1 MKMTKWGAGAY
12 FEGENPKAFRPE
24 RKSGGKVNYQ
34 KKEEE
39 TVESVLDSTRILAVP
54 QMDISLDAA
63 KYFKIRSATDLKD
76 GTTVVATYL
85 PYYDKYGKLTGYKK
99 RDWTV
104 PKEKKGHF
112 SVVGTVKASSQFFG
126 QHEASMGSG
135 KKQIFIVEG
144 EGDVTAGWQA
154 GFEYIKFLHSNP
166 NTSRSVREWASN
178 ALKGIKAIQDGE
190 EVSNCPTLPF
200 IGLNCGTANAV
211 DTFAHNE
218 KFIREYEKIVLGLDN
233 DEATAREKEHRIKKG
248 KEATDD
254 VAGFLLSDN
263 IYVARYPNE
272 RNDPNGVK
280 DIRDIYKKGKWM
292 DIWNMFA
299 KAQDKY
305 VPDKLIGLERISIE
319 NLRKKKK
326 DGVPLPCF
334 PRLYE
339 LTRGPRTGELWTLTG
354 PSGCVD
360 ANTEFLTPQG
370 WKKISDYKEGDMV
383 LQYHKDGSAS
393 FVYPSD
399 YIKLPCESMTHV
411 KTRFLDM
418 MLSDEHR
425 VIYYKQ
431 IHKASG
437 KISEMTMKDI
447 LTVHKTKKCGFQ
459 GRIPATFNYDGP
471 GIDMTEGELRLQV
484 AVMADGRVVKEG
496 KDNYTQMRFAK
507 KRKYYRLIELCK
519 KFGLR
524 YEDRGSKPSERYTTG
539 EQYEVIVWP
548 KYPDKV
554 FDSKYYNCS
563 NEQLRIIADE
573 IPHWDGS
580 MRQWTTA
587 LTTVHKA
594 NADFVQF
601 AYSAIGVRAGIFQDK
616 REGKYTNTCYDV
628 IVNKRTKYVS
638 MAKDVR
644 KNTVVVEEGVTPLDG
659 FKYCFTVDTGMWV
672 MRRNDKIIVT
682 GNSGKSTISRK
693 IEYAIIEY
701 LRNMDIPRLEGWK
714 ENEKIAIIRL
724 EEDEEESVNSLYA
737 EELKIDPKAFVADPE
752 QFLTD
757 EQHLAIHQR
766 WIAEDKVKIFDH
778 FGSIPTDQ
786 LLQKLK
792 QMVFLDGCRWIILDH
807 LSMVISGLKSD
818 NERRDLDNIMTE
830 LAAFCKKY
838 DVFILSISHMKRKEI
853 QIPKDKDGN
862 LLPFWYP
869 VRKEDL
875 RGCLNGYV
883 EFLTPEGWVQ
893 LKDYTPGQ
901 KVAQWADGEISFTDD
916 VEHIR
921 LECREDMYAFR
932 NSSFEMTVSGE
943 HRVLLDVEG
952 EKQVLT
958 AEEIA
963 KLAKYVSFKERASIV
978 RHYSAGNFQTSL
990 TEWQIR
996 AMVMFA
1002 ADGCYHSNGL
1012 CKMELRKERKIERA
1026 TKILDK
1032 LGVHYSH
1039 TVNKRGNTTFRTKAL
1054 TEKKPLHLCHNWF
1067 IEPSHTLKILLDEVF
1082 LWDGSDKGDKGR
1094 EFTSKYREECDV
1106 VQHAAHANGMSTK
1119 LYSRTVNGVTYYTLS
1134 VYREGSCKNK
1144 TSLRSLK
1151 LEREPSWDGYKY
1163 CFKVPSS
1170 YFVVRQNGVVFVTGN
1185 SAALEQLS
1193 WVVLGVEPEELPDR
1207 SRGRIR
1213 SVVMK
1218 NRPHKKLGI
1227 ADTLIMDDNGQ
1238 FSDASGWVWED
1249 GMFKLNGE
1257 VMLRPKS
1264 MIQSLELETPVGK
1277 IAVSVP
1283 QQEPAVVIEQP
1294 EDLDSDSPF

>member
-39 TVESVLDSTRILAVP
+39 TVESVLESTRILAVP

-354 PSGCVD
+354 PSG
-360 ANTEFLTPQG
+360 A
-370 WKKISDYKEGDMV
+370 
-383 LQYHKDGSAS
+383 
-393 FVYPSD
+393 
-399 YIKLPCESMTHV
+399 
-411 KTRFLDM
+411 
-418 MLSDEHR
+418 
-425 VIYYKQ
+425 
-431 IHKASG
+431 
-437 KISEMTMKDI
+437 
-447 LTVHKTKKCGFQ
+447 
-459 GRIPATFNYDGP
+459 
-471 GIDMTEGELRLQV
+471 
-484 AVMADGRVVKEG
+484 
-496 KDNYTQMRFAK
+496 
-507 KRKYYRLIELCK
+507 
-519 KFGLR
+519 
-524 YEDRGSKPSERYTTG
+524 
-539 EQYEVIVWP
+539 
-548 KYPDKV
+548 
-554 FDSKYYNCS
+554 
-563 NEQLRIIADE
+563 
-573 IPHWDGS
+573 
-580 MRQWTTA
+580 
-587 LTTVHKA
+587 
-594 NADFVQF
+594 
-601 AYSAIGVRAGIFQDK
+601 
-616 REGKYTNTCYDV
+616 
-628 IVNKRTKYVS
+628 
-638 MAKDVR
+638 
-644 KNTVVVEEGVTPLDG
+644 
-659 FKYCFTVDTGMWV
+659 
-672 MRRNDKIIVT
+672 
-682 GNSGKSTISRK
+682 GKSTFSRK

-701 LRNMDIPRLEGWK
+701 LRNMDIPRLDGWK

-963 KLAKYVSFKERASIV
+963 KLAKYASFKERASIV
-978 RHYSAGNFQTSL
+978 RHYSAGNFQASL

-1151 LEREPSWDGYKY
+1151 LEREASWDGYKY

>member
-12 FEGENPKAFRPE
+12 FEGENPKAFRPT
-24 RKSGGKVNYQ
+24 KSGGKVNYQ

-126 QHEASMGSG
+126 QHEAAMGSG

-354 PSGCVD
+354 PSG
-360 ANTEFLTPQG
+360 A
-370 WKKISDYKEGDMV
+370 
-383 LQYHKDGSAS
+383 
-393 FVYPSD
+393 
-399 YIKLPCESMTHV
+399 
-411 KTRFLDM
+411 
-418 MLSDEHR
+418 
-425 VIYYKQ
+425 
-431 IHKASG
+431 
-437 KISEMTMKDI
+437 
-447 LTVHKTKKCGFQ
+447 
-459 GRIPATFNYDGP
+459 
-471 GIDMTEGELRLQV
+471 
-484 AVMADGRVVKEG
+484 
-496 KDNYTQMRFAK
+496 
-507 KRKYYRLIELCK
+507 
-519 KFGLR
+519 
-524 YEDRGSKPSERYTTG
+524 
-539 EQYEVIVWP
+539 
-548 KYPDKV
+548 
-554 FDSKYYNCS
+554 
-563 NEQLRIIADE
+563 
-573 IPHWDGS
+573 
-580 MRQWTTA
+580 
-587 LTTVHKA
+587 
-594 NADFVQF
+594 
-601 AYSAIGVRAGIFQDK
+601 
-616 REGKYTNTCYDV
+616 
-628 IVNKRTKYVS
+628 
-638 MAKDVR
+638 
-644 KNTVVVEEGVTPLDG
+644 
-659 FKYCFTVDTGMWV
+659 
-672 MRRNDKIIVT
+672 
-682 GNSGKSTISRK
+682 GKSTFSRK

-701 LRNMDIPRLEGWK
+701 LRNMDIPRLDGWK

-875 RGCLNGYV
+875 RG
-883 EFLTPEGWVQ
+883 
-893 LKDYTPGQ
+893 
-901 KVAQWADGEISFTDD
+901 
-916 VEHIR
+916 
-921 LECREDMYAFR
+921 
-932 NSSFEMTVSGE
+932 
-943 HRVLLDVEG
+943 
-952 EKQVLT
+952 
-958 AEEIA
+958 
-963 KLAKYVSFKERASIV
+963 
-978 RHYSAGNFQTSL
+978 
-990 TEWQIR
+990 
-996 AMVMFA
+996 
-1002 ADGCYHSNGL
+1002 
-1012 CKMELRKERKIERA
+1012 
-1026 TKILDK
+1026 
-1032 LGVHYSH
+1032 
-1039 TVNKRGNTTFRTKAL
+1039 
-1054 TEKKPLHLCHNWF
+1054 
-1067 IEPSHTLKILLDEVF
+1067 
-1082 LWDGSDKGDKGR
+1082 
-1094 EFTSKYREECDV
+1094 
-1106 VQHAAHANGMSTK
+1106 
-1119 LYSRTVNGVTYYTLS
+1119 
-1134 VYREGSCKNK
+1134 
-1144 TSLRSLK
+1144 
-1151 LEREPSWDGYKY
+1151 
-1163 CFKVPSS
+1163 
-1170 YFVVRQNGVVFVTGN
+1170 

-1249 GMFKLNGE
+1249 NMFKLNGE

>member
-12 FEGENPKAFRPE
+12 FEGENPKAFRPT
-24 RKSGGKVNYQ
+24 KSGGKVNYQ

-354 PSGCVD
+354 PSG
-360 ANTEFLTPQG
+360 A
-370 WKKISDYKEGDMV
+370 
-383 LQYHKDGSAS
+383 
-393 FVYPSD
+393 
-399 YIKLPCESMTHV
+399 
-411 KTRFLDM
+411 
-418 MLSDEHR
+418 
-425 VIYYKQ
+425 
-431 IHKASG
+431 
-437 KISEMTMKDI
+437 
-447 LTVHKTKKCGFQ
+447 
-459 GRIPATFNYDGP
+459 
-471 GIDMTEGELRLQV
+471 
-484 AVMADGRVVKEG
+484 
-496 KDNYTQMRFAK
+496 
-507 KRKYYRLIELCK
+507 
-519 KFGLR
+519 
-524 YEDRGSKPSERYTTG
+524 
-539 EQYEVIVWP
+539 
-548 KYPDKV
+548 
-554 FDSKYYNCS
+554 
-563 NEQLRIIADE
+563 
-573 IPHWDGS
+573 
-580 MRQWTTA
+580 
-587 LTTVHKA
+587 
-594 NADFVQF
+594 
-601 AYSAIGVRAGIFQDK
+601 
-616 REGKYTNTCYDV
+616 
-628 IVNKRTKYVS
+628 
-638 MAKDVR
+638 
-644 KNTVVVEEGVTPLDG
+644 
-659 FKYCFTVDTGMWV
+659 
-672 MRRNDKIIVT
+672 
-682 GNSGKSTISRK
+682 GKSTFSRK

-701 LRNMDIPRLEGWK
+701 LRNMDIPRLDGWK

-916 VEHIR
+916 VEYIR

-943 HRVLLDVEG
+943 HRVLLDVG
-952 EKQVLT
+952 DEKQVLT

-963 KLAKYVSFKERASIV
+963 KLAKYASFKERASIV

-1067 IEPSHTLKILLDEVF
+1067 IEPSHALKILLEEVF

-1151 LEREPSWDGYKY
+1151 LEREASWDGYKY

-1249 GMFKLNGE
+1249 NMFKLNGE

-1294 EDLDSDSPF
+1294 EDLDNDTPF

>member
-12 FEGENPKAFRPE
+12 FEGENPKAFRPT
-24 RKSGGKVNYQ
+24 KSGGKVNYQ

-126 QHEASMGSG
+126 QHEAAMGSG

-354 PSGCVD
+354 PSG
-360 ANTEFLTPQG
+360 A
-370 WKKISDYKEGDMV
+370 
-383 LQYHKDGSAS
+383 
-393 FVYPSD
+393 
-399 YIKLPCESMTHV
+399 
-411 KTRFLDM
+411 
-418 MLSDEHR
+418 
-425 VIYYKQ
+425 
-431 IHKASG
+431 
-437 KISEMTMKDI
+437 
-447 LTVHKTKKCGFQ
+447 
-459 GRIPATFNYDGP
+459 
-471 GIDMTEGELRLQV
+471 
-484 AVMADGRVVKEG
+484 
-496 KDNYTQMRFAK
+496 
-507 KRKYYRLIELCK
+507 
-519 KFGLR
+519 
-524 YEDRGSKPSERYTTG
+524 
-539 EQYEVIVWP
+539 
-548 KYPDKV
+548 
-554 FDSKYYNCS
+554 
-563 NEQLRIIADE
+563 
-573 IPHWDGS
+573 
-580 MRQWTTA
+580 
-587 LTTVHKA
+587 
-594 NADFVQF
+594 
-601 AYSAIGVRAGIFQDK
+601 
-616 REGKYTNTCYDV
+616 
-628 IVNKRTKYVS
+628 
-638 MAKDVR
+638 
-644 KNTVVVEEGVTPLDG
+644 
-659 FKYCFTVDTGMWV
+659 
-672 MRRNDKIIVT
+672 
-682 GNSGKSTISRK
+682 GKSTFSRK

-701 LRNMDIPRLEGWK
+701 LRNMDIPRLDGWK

-963 KLAKYVSFKERASIV
+963 KLAKYASFKERASIV

>member
-12 FEGENPKAFRPE
+12 FEGENPKAFRPT
-24 RKSGGKVNYQ
+24 KSGGKVNYQ

-166 NTSRSVREWASN
+166 NTSRSVREWANN

-354 PSGCVD
+354 PSG
-360 ANTEFLTPQG
+360 A
-370 WKKISDYKEGDMV
+370 
-383 LQYHKDGSAS
+383 
-393 FVYPSD
+393 
-399 YIKLPCESMTHV
+399 
-411 KTRFLDM
+411 
-418 MLSDEHR
+418 
-425 VIYYKQ
+425 
-431 IHKASG
+431 
-437 KISEMTMKDI
+437 
-447 LTVHKTKKCGFQ
+447 
-459 GRIPATFNYDGP
+459 
-471 GIDMTEGELRLQV
+471 
-484 AVMADGRVVKEG
+484 
-496 KDNYTQMRFAK
+496 
-507 KRKYYRLIELCK
+507 
-519 KFGLR
+519 
-524 YEDRGSKPSERYTTG
+524 
-539 EQYEVIVWP
+539 
-548 KYPDKV
+548 
-554 FDSKYYNCS
+554 
-563 NEQLRIIADE
+563 
-573 IPHWDGS
+573 
-580 MRQWTTA
+580 
-587 LTTVHKA
+587 
-594 NADFVQF
+594 
-601 AYSAIGVRAGIFQDK
+601 
-616 REGKYTNTCYDV
+616 
-628 IVNKRTKYVS
+628 
-638 MAKDVR
+638 
-644 KNTVVVEEGVTPLDG
+644 
-659 FKYCFTVDTGMWV
+659 
-672 MRRNDKIIVT
+672 
-682 GNSGKSTISRK
+682 GKSTFSRK

-701 LRNMDIPRLEGWK
+701 LRNMDIPRLDGWK

-875 RGCLNGYV
+875 RG
-883 EFLTPEGWVQ
+883 
-893 LKDYTPGQ
+893 
-901 KVAQWADGEISFTDD
+901 
-916 VEHIR
+916 
-921 LECREDMYAFR
+921 
-932 NSSFEMTVSGE
+932 
-943 HRVLLDVEG
+943 
-952 EKQVLT
+952 
-958 AEEIA
+958 
-963 KLAKYVSFKERASIV
+963 
-978 RHYSAGNFQTSL
+978 
-990 TEWQIR
+990 
-996 AMVMFA
+996 
-1002 ADGCYHSNGL
+1002 
-1012 CKMELRKERKIERA
+1012 
-1026 TKILDK
+1026 
-1032 LGVHYSH
+1032 
-1039 TVNKRGNTTFRTKAL
+1039 
-1054 TEKKPLHLCHNWF
+1054 
-1067 IEPSHTLKILLDEVF
+1067 
-1082 LWDGSDKGDKGR
+1082 
-1094 EFTSKYREECDV
+1094 
-1106 VQHAAHANGMSTK
+1106 
-1119 LYSRTVNGVTYYTLS
+1119 
-1134 VYREGSCKNK
+1134 
-1144 TSLRSLK
+1144 
-1151 LEREPSWDGYKY
+1151 
-1163 CFKVPSS
+1163 
-1170 YFVVRQNGVVFVTGN
+1170 

-1249 GMFKLNGE
+1249 NMFKLNGE

-1264 MIQSLELETPVGK
+1264 MVQSLELETPVGK

-1283 QQEPAVVIEQP
+1283 QQEPAVVIEEP
-1294 EDLDSDSPF
+1294 EDLDNDTPF

>member
-99 RDWTV
+99 RDWSV

-190 EVSNCPTLPF
+190 EVSNYPTLPF

-254 VAGFLLSDN
+254 VASFLLSDN

-354 PSGCVD
+354 PSG
-360 ANTEFLTPQG
+360 G
-370 WKKISDYKEGDMV
+370 
-383 LQYHKDGSAS
+383 
-393 FVYPSD
+393 
-399 YIKLPCESMTHV
+399 
-411 KTRFLDM
+411 
-418 MLSDEHR
+418 
-425 VIYYKQ
+425 
-431 IHKASG
+431 
-437 KISEMTMKDI
+437 
-447 LTVHKTKKCGFQ
+447 
-459 GRIPATFNYDGP
+459 
-471 GIDMTEGELRLQV
+471 
-484 AVMADGRVVKEG
+484 
-496 KDNYTQMRFAK
+496 
-507 KRKYYRLIELCK
+507 
-519 KFGLR
+519 
-524 YEDRGSKPSERYTTG
+524 
-539 EQYEVIVWP
+539 
-548 KYPDKV
+548 
-554 FDSKYYNCS
+554 
-563 NEQLRIIADE
+563 
-573 IPHWDGS
+573 
-580 MRQWTTA
+580 
-587 LTTVHKA
+587 
-594 NADFVQF
+594 
-601 AYSAIGVRAGIFQDK
+601 
-616 REGKYTNTCYDV
+616 
-628 IVNKRTKYVS
+628 
-638 MAKDVR
+638 
-644 KNTVVVEEGVTPLDG
+644 
-659 FKYCFTVDTGMWV
+659 
-672 MRRNDKIIVT
+672 
-682 GNSGKSTISRK
+682 GKSTFSRK

-916 VEHIR
+916 VEYIK
-921 LECREDMYAFR
+921 LECTEDMYAFR

-943 HRVLLDVEG
+943 HRVLLDVGG

-963 KLAKYVSFKERASIV
+963 KLAKYASFKERASIV

-1249 GMFKLNGE
+1249 NMFKLNGE

-1264 MIQSLELETPVGK
+1264 MIQSLELETPAGK

>member
-12 FEGENPKAFRPE
+12 FEGENPKAFRPT
-24 RKSGGKVNYQ
+24 KSGGKVNYQ

-166 NTSRSVREWASN
+166 NTSRSVREWANN

-254 VAGFLLSDN
+254 VASFLLSDN

-354 PSGCVD
+354 PSG
-360 ANTEFLTPQG
+360 A
-370 WKKISDYKEGDMV
+370 
-383 LQYHKDGSAS
+383 
-393 FVYPSD
+393 
-399 YIKLPCESMTHV
+399 
-411 KTRFLDM
+411 
-418 MLSDEHR
+418 
-425 VIYYKQ
+425 
-431 IHKASG
+431 
-437 KISEMTMKDI
+437 
-447 LTVHKTKKCGFQ
+447 
-459 GRIPATFNYDGP
+459 
-471 GIDMTEGELRLQV
+471 
-484 AVMADGRVVKEG
+484 
-496 KDNYTQMRFAK
+496 
-507 KRKYYRLIELCK
+507 
-519 KFGLR
+519 
-524 YEDRGSKPSERYTTG
+524 
-539 EQYEVIVWP
+539 
-548 KYPDKV
+548 
-554 FDSKYYNCS
+554 
-563 NEQLRIIADE
+563 
-573 IPHWDGS
+573 
-580 MRQWTTA
+580 
-587 LTTVHKA
+587 
-594 NADFVQF
+594 
-601 AYSAIGVRAGIFQDK
+601 
-616 REGKYTNTCYDV
+616 
-628 IVNKRTKYVS
+628 
-638 MAKDVR
+638 
-644 KNTVVVEEGVTPLDG
+644 
-659 FKYCFTVDTGMWV
+659 
-672 MRRNDKIIVT
+672 
-682 GNSGKSTISRK
+682 GKSTFSRK

-701 LRNMDIPRLEGWK
+701 LRNMDIPRLDGWK

-757 EQHLAIHQR
+757 GQHLAIHQR

-875 RGCLNGYV
+875 RG
-883 EFLTPEGWVQ
+883 
-893 LKDYTPGQ
+893 
-901 KVAQWADGEISFTDD
+901 
-916 VEHIR
+916 
-921 LECREDMYAFR
+921 
-932 NSSFEMTVSGE
+932 
-943 HRVLLDVEG
+943 
-952 EKQVLT
+952 
-958 AEEIA
+958 
-963 KLAKYVSFKERASIV
+963 
-978 RHYSAGNFQTSL
+978 
-990 TEWQIR
+990 
-996 AMVMFA
+996 
-1002 ADGCYHSNGL
+1002 
-1012 CKMELRKERKIERA
+1012 
-1026 TKILDK
+1026 
-1032 LGVHYSH
+1032 
-1039 TVNKRGNTTFRTKAL
+1039 
-1054 TEKKPLHLCHNWF
+1054 
-1067 IEPSHTLKILLDEVF
+1067 
-1082 LWDGSDKGDKGR
+1082 
-1094 EFTSKYREECDV
+1094 
-1106 VQHAAHANGMSTK
+1106 
-1119 LYSRTVNGVTYYTLS
+1119 
-1134 VYREGSCKNK
+1134 
-1144 TSLRSLK
+1144 
-1151 LEREPSWDGYKY
+1151 
-1163 CFKVPSS
+1163 
-1170 YFVVRQNGVVFVTGN
+1170 

-1249 GMFKLNGE
+1249 NMFKLNGE

-1264 MIQSLELETPVGK
+1264 MVQSLELETPVGK

-1294 EDLDSDSPF
+1294 EDLDNDTPF

>member
-39 TVESVLDSTRILAVP
+39 TVESVLESTRILAVP

-126 QHEASMGSG
+126 QHEAAMGSG

-339 LTRGPRTGELWTLTG
+339 LTRGPRTGELWTLSG
-354 PSGCVD
+354 PSG
-360 ANTEFLTPQG
+360 A
-370 WKKISDYKEGDMV
+370 
-383 LQYHKDGSAS
+383 
-393 FVYPSD
+393 
-399 YIKLPCESMTHV
+399 
-411 KTRFLDM
+411 
-418 MLSDEHR
+418 
-425 VIYYKQ
+425 
-431 IHKASG
+431 
-437 KISEMTMKDI
+437 
-447 LTVHKTKKCGFQ
+447 
-459 GRIPATFNYDGP
+459 
-471 GIDMTEGELRLQV
+471 
-484 AVMADGRVVKEG
+484 
-496 KDNYTQMRFAK
+496 
-507 KRKYYRLIELCK
+507 
-519 KFGLR
+519 
-524 YEDRGSKPSERYTTG
+524 
-539 EQYEVIVWP
+539 
-548 KYPDKV
+548 
-554 FDSKYYNCS
+554 
-563 NEQLRIIADE
+563 
-573 IPHWDGS
+573 
-580 MRQWTTA
+580 
-587 LTTVHKA
+587 
-594 NADFVQF
+594 
-601 AYSAIGVRAGIFQDK
+601 
-616 REGKYTNTCYDV
+616 
-628 IVNKRTKYVS
+628 
-638 MAKDVR
+638 
-644 KNTVVVEEGVTPLDG
+644 
-659 FKYCFTVDTGMWV
+659 
-672 MRRNDKIIVT
+672 
-682 GNSGKSTISRK
+682 GKSTFSRK

-701 LRNMDIPRLEGWK
+701 LRNMDIPRLDGWK

-838 DVFILSISHMKRKEI
+838 DVFILSISHMKRVDI
-853 QIPKDKDGN
+853 QIPKDKEGN

-869 VRKEDL
+869 VRKESL
-875 RGCLNGYV
+875 RG
-883 EFLTPEGWVQ
+883 
-893 LKDYTPGQ
+893 
-901 KVAQWADGEISFTDD
+901 
-916 VEHIR
+916 
-921 LECREDMYAFR
+921 
-932 NSSFEMTVSGE
+932 
-943 HRVLLDVEG
+943 
-952 EKQVLT
+952 
-958 AEEIA
+958 
-963 KLAKYVSFKERASIV
+963 
-978 RHYSAGNFQTSL
+978 
-990 TEWQIR
+990 
-996 AMVMFA
+996 
-1002 ADGCYHSNGL
+1002 
-1012 CKMELRKERKIERA
+1012 
-1026 TKILDK
+1026 
-1032 LGVHYSH
+1032 
-1039 TVNKRGNTTFRTKAL
+1039 
-1054 TEKKPLHLCHNWF
+1054 
-1067 IEPSHTLKILLDEVF
+1067 
-1082 LWDGSDKGDKGR
+1082 
-1094 EFTSKYREECDV
+1094 
-1106 VQHAAHANGMSTK
+1106 
-1119 LYSRTVNGVTYYTLS
+1119 
-1134 VYREGSCKNK
+1134 
-1144 TSLRSLK
+1144 
-1151 LEREPSWDGYKY
+1151 
-1163 CFKVPSS
+1163 
-1170 YFVVRQNGVVFVTGN
+1170 

-1193 WVVLGVEPEELPDR
+1193 WVVIGIEPEELPDR

-1213 SVVMK
+1213 SVVLK

>member
-126 QHEASMGSG
+126 QHEAAMGSG

-254 VAGFLLSDN
+254 VASFLLSDN

-354 PSGCVD
+354 PSG
-360 ANTEFLTPQG
+360 A
-370 WKKISDYKEGDMV
+370 
-383 LQYHKDGSAS
+383 
-393 FVYPSD
+393 
-399 YIKLPCESMTHV
+399 
-411 KTRFLDM
+411 
-418 MLSDEHR
+418 
-425 VIYYKQ
+425 
-431 IHKASG
+431 
-437 KISEMTMKDI
+437 
-447 LTVHKTKKCGFQ
+447 
-459 GRIPATFNYDGP
+459 
-471 GIDMTEGELRLQV
+471 
-484 AVMADGRVVKEG
+484 
-496 KDNYTQMRFAK
+496 
-507 KRKYYRLIELCK
+507 
-519 KFGLR
+519 
-524 YEDRGSKPSERYTTG
+524 
-539 EQYEVIVWP
+539 
-548 KYPDKV
+548 
-554 FDSKYYNCS
+554 
-563 NEQLRIIADE
+563 
-573 IPHWDGS
+573 
-580 MRQWTTA
+580 
-587 LTTVHKA
+587 
-594 NADFVQF
+594 
-601 AYSAIGVRAGIFQDK
+601 
-616 REGKYTNTCYDV
+616 
-628 IVNKRTKYVS
+628 
-638 MAKDVR
+638 
-644 KNTVVVEEGVTPLDG
+644 
-659 FKYCFTVDTGMWV
+659 
-672 MRRNDKIIVT
+672 
-682 GNSGKSTISRK
+682 GKSTFSRK

-701 LRNMDIPRLEGWK
+701 LRNMDIPRLDGWK

-752 QFLTD
+752 HFLTD

-916 VEHIR
+916 VEYIR

-943 HRVLLDVEG
+943 HRVLLDVGG

-963 KLAKYVSFKERASIV
+963 KLAKYASFKERASIV

-1067 IEPSHTLKILLDEVF
+1067 IEPSHTLKILLEEVF

-1151 LEREPSWDGYKY
+1151 LEREASWDGYKY

>member
-12 FEGENPKAFRPE
+12 FEGENPKAFRPT
-24 RKSGGKVNYQ
+24 KSGGKVNYQ

-166 NTSRSVREWASN
+166 NTSRSVREWANN

-354 PSGCVD
+354 PSG
-360 ANTEFLTPQG
+360 A
-370 WKKISDYKEGDMV
+370 
-383 LQYHKDGSAS
+383 
-393 FVYPSD
+393 
-399 YIKLPCESMTHV
+399 
-411 KTRFLDM
+411 
-418 MLSDEHR
+418 
-425 VIYYKQ
+425 
-431 IHKASG
+431 
-437 KISEMTMKDI
+437 
-447 LTVHKTKKCGFQ
+447 
-459 GRIPATFNYDGP
+459 
-471 GIDMTEGELRLQV
+471 
-484 AVMADGRVVKEG
+484 
-496 KDNYTQMRFAK
+496 
-507 KRKYYRLIELCK
+507 
-519 KFGLR
+519 
-524 YEDRGSKPSERYTTG
+524 
-539 EQYEVIVWP
+539 
-548 KYPDKV
+548 
-554 FDSKYYNCS
+554 
-563 NEQLRIIADE
+563 
-573 IPHWDGS
+573 
-580 MRQWTTA
+580 
-587 LTTVHKA
+587 
-594 NADFVQF
+594 
-601 AYSAIGVRAGIFQDK
+601 
-616 REGKYTNTCYDV
+616 
-628 IVNKRTKYVS
+628 
-638 MAKDVR
+638 
-644 KNTVVVEEGVTPLDG
+644 
-659 FKYCFTVDTGMWV
+659 
-672 MRRNDKIIVT
+672 
-682 GNSGKSTISRK
+682 GKSTFSRK

-701 LRNMDIPRLEGWK
+701 LRNMDIPRLDGWK

-916 VEHIR
+916 VEYIK
-921 LECREDMYAFR
+921 LECTEDMYAFR

-943 HRVLLDVEG
+943 HRVLLDVRG

-963 KLAKYVSFKERASIV
+963 KLAKYASFKERASIV

>member
-12 FEGENPKAFRPE
+12 FEGENPKAFRPT
-24 RKSGGKVNYQ
+24 KSGGKVNYQ

-126 QHEASMGSG
+126 QHEAAMGSG

-254 VAGFLLSDN
+254 VASFLLSDN

-354 PSGCVD
+354 PSG
-360 ANTEFLTPQG
+360 A
-370 WKKISDYKEGDMV
+370 
-383 LQYHKDGSAS
+383 
-393 FVYPSD
+393 
-399 YIKLPCESMTHV
+399 
-411 KTRFLDM
+411 
-418 MLSDEHR
+418 
-425 VIYYKQ
+425 
-431 IHKASG
+431 
-437 KISEMTMKDI
+437 
-447 LTVHKTKKCGFQ
+447 
-459 GRIPATFNYDGP
+459 
-471 GIDMTEGELRLQV
+471 
-484 AVMADGRVVKEG
+484 
-496 KDNYTQMRFAK
+496 
-507 KRKYYRLIELCK
+507 
-519 KFGLR
+519 
-524 YEDRGSKPSERYTTG
+524 
-539 EQYEVIVWP
+539 
-548 KYPDKV
+548 
-554 FDSKYYNCS
+554 
-563 NEQLRIIADE
+563 
-573 IPHWDGS
+573 
-580 MRQWTTA
+580 
-587 LTTVHKA
+587 
-594 NADFVQF
+594 
-601 AYSAIGVRAGIFQDK
+601 
-616 REGKYTNTCYDV
+616 
-628 IVNKRTKYVS
+628 
-638 MAKDVR
+638 
-644 KNTVVVEEGVTPLDG
+644 
-659 FKYCFTVDTGMWV
+659 
-672 MRRNDKIIVT
+672 
-682 GNSGKSTISRK
+682 GKSTFSRK

-701 LRNMDIPRLEGWK
+701 LRNMDIPRLDGWK

-838 DVFILSISHMKRKEI
+838 DVFILSISHMKRVDI
-853 QIPKDKDGN
+853 QIPKDKEGN

-869 VRKEDL
+869 VRKESL
-875 RGCLNGYV
+875 RG
-883 EFLTPEGWVQ
+883 
-893 LKDYTPGQ
+893 
-901 KVAQWADGEISFTDD
+901 
-916 VEHIR
+916 
-921 LECREDMYAFR
+921 
-932 NSSFEMTVSGE
+932 
-943 HRVLLDVEG
+943 
-952 EKQVLT
+952 
-958 AEEIA
+958 
-963 KLAKYVSFKERASIV
+963 
-978 RHYSAGNFQTSL
+978 
-990 TEWQIR
+990 
-996 AMVMFA
+996 
-1002 ADGCYHSNGL
+1002 
-1012 CKMELRKERKIERA
+1012 
-1026 TKILDK
+1026 
-1032 LGVHYSH
+1032 
-1039 TVNKRGNTTFRTKAL
+1039 
-1054 TEKKPLHLCHNWF
+1054 
-1067 IEPSHTLKILLDEVF
+1067 
-1082 LWDGSDKGDKGR
+1082 
-1094 EFTSKYREECDV
+1094 
-1106 VQHAAHANGMSTK
+1106 
-1119 LYSRTVNGVTYYTLS
+1119 
-1134 VYREGSCKNK
+1134 
-1144 TSLRSLK
+1144 
-1151 LEREPSWDGYKY
+1151 
-1163 CFKVPSS
+1163 
-1170 YFVVRQNGVVFVTGN
+1170 

-1213 SVVMK
+1213 SVVLK

-1249 GMFKLNGE
+1249 NMFKLNGE

-1277 IAVSVP
+1277 IVVSVP

-1294 EDLDSDSPF
+1294 EDLDNNTPF

>member
-12 FEGENPKAFRPE
+12 FEGDNPKAFRPE

-39 TVESVLDSTRILAVP
+39 TVESVLESTRILAVP

-126 QHEASMGSG
+126 QHEAAMGSG

-354 PSGCVD
+354 PSG
-360 ANTEFLTPQG
+360 A
-370 WKKISDYKEGDMV
+370 
-383 LQYHKDGSAS
+383 
-393 FVYPSD
+393 
-399 YIKLPCESMTHV
+399 
-411 KTRFLDM
+411 
-418 MLSDEHR
+418 
-425 VIYYKQ
+425 
-431 IHKASG
+431 
-437 KISEMTMKDI
+437 
-447 LTVHKTKKCGFQ
+447 
-459 GRIPATFNYDGP
+459 
-471 GIDMTEGELRLQV
+471 
-484 AVMADGRVVKEG
+484 
-496 KDNYTQMRFAK
+496 
-507 KRKYYRLIELCK
+507 
-519 KFGLR
+519 
-524 YEDRGSKPSERYTTG
+524 
-539 EQYEVIVWP
+539 
-548 KYPDKV
+548 
-554 FDSKYYNCS
+554 
-563 NEQLRIIADE
+563 
-573 IPHWDGS
+573 
-580 MRQWTTA
+580 
-587 LTTVHKA
+587 
-594 NADFVQF
+594 
-601 AYSAIGVRAGIFQDK
+601 
-616 REGKYTNTCYDV
+616 
-628 IVNKRTKYVS
+628 
-638 MAKDVR
+638 
-644 KNTVVVEEGVTPLDG
+644 
-659 FKYCFTVDTGMWV
+659 
-672 MRRNDKIIVT
+672 
-682 GNSGKSTISRK
+682 GKSTFSRK

-701 LRNMDIPRLEGWK
+701 LRNMDIPRLDGWK

-916 VEHIR
+916 VEYIR

-943 HRVLLDVEG
+943 HRVLLDVGG

-963 KLAKYVSFKERASIV
+963 KLAKYASFKERASIV

-1067 IEPSHTLKILLDEVF
+1067 IEPSHTLKILLEEVF

-1151 LEREPSWDGYKY
+1151 LEREASWDGYKY

-1213 SVVMK
+1213 SVVLK

-1249 GMFKLNGE
+1249 NMFKLNGE

-1264 MIQSLELETPVGK
+1264 MVQSLELETPVGK

-1294 EDLDSDSPF
+1294 EDLDNDTPF

>member
-39 TVESVLDSTRILAVP
+39 TVESVLDNTRILAVP

-166 NTSRSVREWASN
+166 NTSRSVREWANN

-354 PSGCVD
+354 PSG
-360 ANTEFLTPQG
+360 A
-370 WKKISDYKEGDMV
+370 
-383 LQYHKDGSAS
+383 
-393 FVYPSD
+393 
-399 YIKLPCESMTHV
+399 
-411 KTRFLDM
+411 
-418 MLSDEHR
+418 
-425 VIYYKQ
+425 
-431 IHKASG
+431 
-437 KISEMTMKDI
+437 
-447 LTVHKTKKCGFQ
+447 
-459 GRIPATFNYDGP
+459 
-471 GIDMTEGELRLQV
+471 
-484 AVMADGRVVKEG
+484 
-496 KDNYTQMRFAK
+496 
-507 KRKYYRLIELCK
+507 
-519 KFGLR
+519 
-524 YEDRGSKPSERYTTG
+524 
-539 EQYEVIVWP
+539 
-548 KYPDKV
+548 
-554 FDSKYYNCS
+554 
-563 NEQLRIIADE
+563 
-573 IPHWDGS
+573 
-580 MRQWTTA
+580 
-587 LTTVHKA
+587 
-594 NADFVQF
+594 
-601 AYSAIGVRAGIFQDK
+601 
-616 REGKYTNTCYDV
+616 
-628 IVNKRTKYVS
+628 
-638 MAKDVR
+638 
-644 KNTVVVEEGVTPLDG
+644 
-659 FKYCFTVDTGMWV
+659 
-672 MRRNDKIIVT
+672 
-682 GNSGKSTISRK
+682 GKSTFSRK

-701 LRNMDIPRLEGWK
+701 LRNTDIPRLDGWK

-916 VEHIR
+916 VEYIR

-943 HRVLLDVEG
+943 HRVLLDVGG

-963 KLAKYVSFKERASIV
+963 KLVKYASFKERASIV

-1067 IEPSHTLKILLDEVF
+1067 IEPSHTLKILLEEVF

-1151 LEREPSWDGYKY
+1151 LEREASWDGYKY

-1249 GMFKLNGE
+1249 NMFKLNGE

-1264 MIQSLELETPVGK
+1264 MVQSLELETPVGK

>member
-12 FEGENPKAFRPE
+12 FEGENPKAFRPT
-24 RKSGGKVNYQ
+24 KSGGKVNYQ

-126 QHEASMGSG
+126 QHEAAMGSG

-339 LTRGPRTGELWTLTG
+339 LTRGPRTGELWTLSG
-354 PSGCVD
+354 PSG
-360 ANTEFLTPQG
+360 A
-370 WKKISDYKEGDMV
+370 
-383 LQYHKDGSAS
+383 
-393 FVYPSD
+393 
-399 YIKLPCESMTHV
+399 
-411 KTRFLDM
+411 
-418 MLSDEHR
+418 
-425 VIYYKQ
+425 
-431 IHKASG
+431 
-437 KISEMTMKDI
+437 
-447 LTVHKTKKCGFQ
+447 
-459 GRIPATFNYDGP
+459 
-471 GIDMTEGELRLQV
+471 
-484 AVMADGRVVKEG
+484 
-496 KDNYTQMRFAK
+496 
-507 KRKYYRLIELCK
+507 
-519 KFGLR
+519 
-524 YEDRGSKPSERYTTG
+524 
-539 EQYEVIVWP
+539 
-548 KYPDKV
+548 
-554 FDSKYYNCS
+554 
-563 NEQLRIIADE
+563 
-573 IPHWDGS
+573 
-580 MRQWTTA
+580 
-587 LTTVHKA
+587 
-594 NADFVQF
+594 
-601 AYSAIGVRAGIFQDK
+601 
-616 REGKYTNTCYDV
+616 
-628 IVNKRTKYVS
+628 
-638 MAKDVR
+638 
-644 KNTVVVEEGVTPLDG
+644 
-659 FKYCFTVDTGMWV
+659 
-672 MRRNDKIIVT
+672 
-682 GNSGKSTISRK
+682 GKSTFSRK

-701 LRNMDIPRLEGWK
+701 LRNMDIPRLDGWK

-963 KLAKYVSFKERASIV
+963 KLAKYASFKERASIV
-978 RHYSAGNFQTSL
+978 RHYSAGNFQASL

-1067 IEPSHTLKILLDEVF
+1067 IEPSHTLKILLEEVF

-1151 LEREPSWDGYKY
+1151 LEREASWDGYKY

-1227 ADTLIMDDNGQ
+1227 ADTLIMDDKGQ

-1294 EDLDSDSPF
+1294 EDLDNDTPF

>member
-12 FEGENPKAFRPE
+12 FEGENPKAFRPT
-24 RKSGGKVNYQ
+24 KSGGKVNYQ

-166 NTSRSVREWASN
+166 NTSRSVREWANN

-254 VAGFLLSDN
+254 VASFLLSDN

-354 PSGCVD
+354 PSG
-360 ANTEFLTPQG
+360 A
-370 WKKISDYKEGDMV
+370 
-383 LQYHKDGSAS
+383 
-393 FVYPSD
+393 
-399 YIKLPCESMTHV
+399 
-411 KTRFLDM
+411 
-418 MLSDEHR
+418 
-425 VIYYKQ
+425 
-431 IHKASG
+431 
-437 KISEMTMKDI
+437 
-447 LTVHKTKKCGFQ
+447 
-459 GRIPATFNYDGP
+459 
-471 GIDMTEGELRLQV
+471 
-484 AVMADGRVVKEG
+484 
-496 KDNYTQMRFAK
+496 
-507 KRKYYRLIELCK
+507 
-519 KFGLR
+519 
-524 YEDRGSKPSERYTTG
+524 
-539 EQYEVIVWP
+539 
-548 KYPDKV
+548 
-554 FDSKYYNCS
+554 
-563 NEQLRIIADE
+563 
-573 IPHWDGS
+573 
-580 MRQWTTA
+580 
-587 LTTVHKA
+587 
-594 NADFVQF
+594 
-601 AYSAIGVRAGIFQDK
+601 
-616 REGKYTNTCYDV
+616 
-628 IVNKRTKYVS
+628 
-638 MAKDVR
+638 
-644 KNTVVVEEGVTPLDG
+644 
-659 FKYCFTVDTGMWV
+659 
-672 MRRNDKIIVT
+672 
-682 GNSGKSTISRK
+682 GKSTFSRK

-701 LRNMDIPRLEGWK
+701 LRNMDIPRLDGWK

-838 DVFILSISHMKRKEI
+838 DVFILSISHMKRVDI
-853 QIPKDKDGN
+853 QIPKDKEGN

-869 VRKEDL
+869 VRKESL
-875 RGCLNGYV
+875 RG
-883 EFLTPEGWVQ
+883 
-893 LKDYTPGQ
+893 
-901 KVAQWADGEISFTDD
+901 
-916 VEHIR
+916 
-921 LECREDMYAFR
+921 
-932 NSSFEMTVSGE
+932 
-943 HRVLLDVEG
+943 
-952 EKQVLT
+952 
-958 AEEIA
+958 
-963 KLAKYVSFKERASIV
+963 
-978 RHYSAGNFQTSL
+978 
-990 TEWQIR
+990 
-996 AMVMFA
+996 
-1002 ADGCYHSNGL
+1002 
-1012 CKMELRKERKIERA
+1012 
-1026 TKILDK
+1026 
-1032 LGVHYSH
+1032 
-1039 TVNKRGNTTFRTKAL
+1039 
-1054 TEKKPLHLCHNWF
+1054 
-1067 IEPSHTLKILLDEVF
+1067 
-1082 LWDGSDKGDKGR
+1082 
-1094 EFTSKYREECDV
+1094 
-1106 VQHAAHANGMSTK
+1106 
-1119 LYSRTVNGVTYYTLS
+1119 
-1134 VYREGSCKNK
+1134 
-1144 TSLRSLK
+1144 
-1151 LEREPSWDGYKY
+1151 
-1163 CFKVPSS
+1163 
-1170 YFVVRQNGVVFVTGN
+1170 

-1213 SVVMK
+1213 SVVLK

-1249 GMFKLNGE
+1249 NMFKLNGE

-1264 MIQSLELETPVGK
+1264 MVQSLELETPVGK

-1294 EDLDSDSPF
+1294 EDLDNDTPF

>member
-39 TVESVLDSTRILAVP
+39 TVESVLESTRILAVP

-126 QHEASMGSG
+126 QHEAAMGSG

-339 LTRGPRTGELWTLTG
+339 LTRGPRTGELWTLSG
-354 PSGCVD
+354 PSG
-360 ANTEFLTPQG
+360 A
-370 WKKISDYKEGDMV
+370 
-383 LQYHKDGSAS
+383 
-393 FVYPSD
+393 
-399 YIKLPCESMTHV
+399 
-411 KTRFLDM
+411 
-418 MLSDEHR
+418 
-425 VIYYKQ
+425 
-431 IHKASG
+431 
-437 KISEMTMKDI
+437 
-447 LTVHKTKKCGFQ
+447 
-459 GRIPATFNYDGP
+459 
-471 GIDMTEGELRLQV
+471 
-484 AVMADGRVVKEG
+484 
-496 KDNYTQMRFAK
+496 
-507 KRKYYRLIELCK
+507 
-519 KFGLR
+519 
-524 YEDRGSKPSERYTTG
+524 
-539 EQYEVIVWP
+539 
-548 KYPDKV
+548 
-554 FDSKYYNCS
+554 
-563 NEQLRIIADE
+563 
-573 IPHWDGS
+573 
-580 MRQWTTA
+580 
-587 LTTVHKA
+587 
-594 NADFVQF
+594 
-601 AYSAIGVRAGIFQDK
+601 
-616 REGKYTNTCYDV
+616 
-628 IVNKRTKYVS
+628 
-638 MAKDVR
+638 
-644 KNTVVVEEGVTPLDG
+644 
-659 FKYCFTVDTGMWV
+659 
-672 MRRNDKIIVT
+672 
-682 GNSGKSTISRK
+682 GKSTFSRK

-701 LRNMDIPRLEGWK
+701 LRNMDIPRLDGWK

-766 WIAEDKVKIFDH
+766 WIAEGKVKIFDH

-875 RGCLNGYV
+875 RGCV
-883 EFLTPEGWVQ
+883 DASTEFLTPQGWKRIDEYVEGD
-893 LKDYTPGQ
+893 L
-901 KVAQWADGEISFTDD
+901 VAQHDKNGVMTFVNPEAYINLPCNEMWHLSNSH
-916 VEHIR
+916 VV
-921 LECREDMYAFR
+921 DMML
-932 NSSFEMTVSGE
+932 SDE
-943 HRVLLDVEG
+943 HRVVYVNDRTPDIFRMKTMQEVVHDHTNKRSGMRGKIPTTFTTGCDGSLGLTDDQLRLQIAVNADG
-952 EKQVLT
+952 TVLT
-958 AEEIA
+958 ESTGRVA
-963 KLAKYVSFKERASIV
+963 V
-978 RHYSAGNFQTSL
+978 R
-990 TEWQIR
+990 I
-996 AMVMFA
+996 
-1002 ADGCYHSNGL
+1002 
-1012 CKMELRKERKIERA
+1012 KKERKKQRLEMLLKKTNTPYKSFDLHGKHEGRTEYQFKAPCGYKGVTKEWFNLKQHELEIICDEVMYWDGDSVNRNRVSTINKFEADFLQFAYSACGHRTSVSVVKNGNGAFDGKYDHKPLYVVRVCA
-1026 TKILDK
+1026 TKYMHI
-1032 LGVHYSH
+1032 
-1039 TVNKRGNTTFRTKAL
+1039 R
-1054 TEKKPLHLCHNWF
+1054 
-1067 IEPSHTLKILLDEVF
+1067 
-1082 LWDGSDKGDKGR
+1082 KGG
-1094 EFTSKYREECDV
+1094 
-1106 VQHAAHANGMSTK
+1106 
-1119 LYSRTVNGVTYYTLS
+1119 
-1134 VYREGSCKNK
+1134 KNK
-1144 TSLRSLK
+1144 SSIKRV
-1151 LEREPSWDGYKY
+1151 PSPDGRKY
-1163 CFKVPSS
+1163 CFTLPSGMW
-1170 YFVVRQNGVVFVTGN
+1170 VARRNGHIFVTGN

-1193 WVVLGVEPEELPDR
+1193 WVVIGIEPEELPDR

-1213 SVVMK
+1213 SVVLK

-1249 GMFKLNGE
+1249 NMFKLNGE

>member
-1 MKMTKWGAGAY
+1 MKITKWGAGAY

-99 RDWTV
+99 RDWSV

-126 QHEASMGSG
+126 QHEAAMGSG

-254 VAGFLLSDN
+254 VASFLLSDN

-354 PSGCVD
+354 PSG
-360 ANTEFLTPQG
+360 A
-370 WKKISDYKEGDMV
+370 
-383 LQYHKDGSAS
+383 
-393 FVYPSD
+393 
-399 YIKLPCESMTHV
+399 
-411 KTRFLDM
+411 
-418 MLSDEHR
+418 
-425 VIYYKQ
+425 
-431 IHKASG
+431 
-437 KISEMTMKDI
+437 
-447 LTVHKTKKCGFQ
+447 
-459 GRIPATFNYDGP
+459 
-471 GIDMTEGELRLQV
+471 
-484 AVMADGRVVKEG
+484 
-496 KDNYTQMRFAK
+496 
-507 KRKYYRLIELCK
+507 
-519 KFGLR
+519 
-524 YEDRGSKPSERYTTG
+524 
-539 EQYEVIVWP
+539 
-548 KYPDKV
+548 
-554 FDSKYYNCS
+554 
-563 NEQLRIIADE
+563 
-573 IPHWDGS
+573 
-580 MRQWTTA
+580 
-587 LTTVHKA
+587 
-594 NADFVQF
+594 
-601 AYSAIGVRAGIFQDK
+601 
-616 REGKYTNTCYDV
+616 
-628 IVNKRTKYVS
+628 
-638 MAKDVR
+638 
-644 KNTVVVEEGVTPLDG
+644 
-659 FKYCFTVDTGMWV
+659 
-672 MRRNDKIIVT
+672 
-682 GNSGKSTISRK
+682 GKSTFSRK

-701 LRNMDIPRLEGWK
+701 LRNMDIPRLDGWK

-943 HRVLLDVEG
+943 HRVLLDVGG

-963 KLAKYVSFKERASIV
+963 KLAKYASFKERSSIV

-1039 TVNKRGNTTFRTKAL
+1039 AVNKRGNTTFRTKAL

>member
-12 FEGENPKAFRPE
+12 FEGENPKAFRPT
-24 RKSGGKVNYQ
+24 KSGGKVNYQ

-166 NTSRSVREWASN
+166 NTSRSVREWANN

-354 PSGCVD
+354 PSG
-360 ANTEFLTPQG
+360 A
-370 WKKISDYKEGDMV
+370 
-383 LQYHKDGSAS
+383 
-393 FVYPSD
+393 
-399 YIKLPCESMTHV
+399 
-411 KTRFLDM
+411 
-418 MLSDEHR
+418 
-425 VIYYKQ
+425 
-431 IHKASG
+431 
-437 KISEMTMKDI
+437 
-447 LTVHKTKKCGFQ
+447 
-459 GRIPATFNYDGP
+459 
-471 GIDMTEGELRLQV
+471 
-484 AVMADGRVVKEG
+484 
-496 KDNYTQMRFAK
+496 
-507 KRKYYRLIELCK
+507 
-519 KFGLR
+519 
-524 YEDRGSKPSERYTTG
+524 
-539 EQYEVIVWP
+539 
-548 KYPDKV
+548 
-554 FDSKYYNCS
+554 
-563 NEQLRIIADE
+563 
-573 IPHWDGS
+573 
-580 MRQWTTA
+580 
-587 LTTVHKA
+587 
-594 NADFVQF
+594 
-601 AYSAIGVRAGIFQDK
+601 
-616 REGKYTNTCYDV
+616 
-628 IVNKRTKYVS
+628 
-638 MAKDVR
+638 
-644 KNTVVVEEGVTPLDG
+644 
-659 FKYCFTVDTGMWV
+659 
-672 MRRNDKIIVT
+672 
-682 GNSGKSTISRK
+682 GKSTFSRK

-701 LRNMDIPRLEGWK
+701 LRNMDIPRLDGWK

-916 VEHIR
+916 VEYIR

-943 HRVLLDVEG
+943 HRVLLDVGG

-963 KLAKYVSFKERASIV
+963 KLAKYASFKERASIV

-1067 IEPSHTLKILLDEVF
+1067 IEPSHTLKILLEEVF

-1151 LEREPSWDGYKY
+1151 LEREASWDGYKY

>member
-12 FEGENPKAFRPE
+12 FEGENPKAFRPT
-24 RKSGGKVNYQ
+24 KSGGKVNYQ

-254 VAGFLLSDN
+254 VASFLLSDN

-354 PSGCVD
+354 PSG
-360 ANTEFLTPQG
+360 A
-370 WKKISDYKEGDMV
+370 
-383 LQYHKDGSAS
+383 
-393 FVYPSD
+393 
-399 YIKLPCESMTHV
+399 
-411 KTRFLDM
+411 
-418 MLSDEHR
+418 
-425 VIYYKQ
+425 
-431 IHKASG
+431 
-437 KISEMTMKDI
+437 
-447 LTVHKTKKCGFQ
+447 
-459 GRIPATFNYDGP
+459 
-471 GIDMTEGELRLQV
+471 
-484 AVMADGRVVKEG
+484 
-496 KDNYTQMRFAK
+496 
-507 KRKYYRLIELCK
+507 
-519 KFGLR
+519 
-524 YEDRGSKPSERYTTG
+524 
-539 EQYEVIVWP
+539 
-548 KYPDKV
+548 
-554 FDSKYYNCS
+554 
-563 NEQLRIIADE
+563 
-573 IPHWDGS
+573 
-580 MRQWTTA
+580 
-587 LTTVHKA
+587 
-594 NADFVQF
+594 
-601 AYSAIGVRAGIFQDK
+601 
-616 REGKYTNTCYDV
+616 
-628 IVNKRTKYVS
+628 
-638 MAKDVR
+638 
-644 KNTVVVEEGVTPLDG
+644 
-659 FKYCFTVDTGMWV
+659 
-672 MRRNDKIIVT
+672 
-682 GNSGKSTISRK
+682 GKSTFSRK

-701 LRNMDIPRLEGWK
+701 LRNMDIPRLDGWK

-916 VEHIR
+916 VEYIR

-943 HRVLLDVEG
+943 HRVLLDVG
-952 EKQVLT
+952 DEKQVLT

-963 KLAKYVSFKERASIV
+963 KLAKYASFKERASIV

-1067 IEPSHTLKILLDEVF
+1067 IEPSHTLKILLEEVF

-1151 LEREPSWDGYKY
+1151 LEREASWDGYKY

-1249 GMFKLNGE
+1249 NMFKLNGE

-1283 QQEPAVVIEQP
+1283 QQEPAVVIEEP

>member
-12 FEGENPKAFRPE
+12 FEGENPKAFRPT
-24 RKSGGKVNYQ
+24 KSGGKVNYQ

-166 NTSRSVREWASN
+166 NTSRSVREWANN

-254 VAGFLLSDN
+254 VASFLLSDN

-354 PSGCVD
+354 PSG
-360 ANTEFLTPQG
+360 A
-370 WKKISDYKEGDMV
+370 
-383 LQYHKDGSAS
+383 
-393 FVYPSD
+393 
-399 YIKLPCESMTHV
+399 
-411 KTRFLDM
+411 
-418 MLSDEHR
+418 
-425 VIYYKQ
+425 
-431 IHKASG
+431 
-437 KISEMTMKDI
+437 
-447 LTVHKTKKCGFQ
+447 
-459 GRIPATFNYDGP
+459 
-471 GIDMTEGELRLQV
+471 
-484 AVMADGRVVKEG
+484 
-496 KDNYTQMRFAK
+496 
-507 KRKYYRLIELCK
+507 
-519 KFGLR
+519 
-524 YEDRGSKPSERYTTG
+524 
-539 EQYEVIVWP
+539 
-548 KYPDKV
+548 
-554 FDSKYYNCS
+554 
-563 NEQLRIIADE
+563 
-573 IPHWDGS
+573 
-580 MRQWTTA
+580 
-587 LTTVHKA
+587 
-594 NADFVQF
+594 
-601 AYSAIGVRAGIFQDK
+601 
-616 REGKYTNTCYDV
+616 
-628 IVNKRTKYVS
+628 
-638 MAKDVR
+638 
-644 KNTVVVEEGVTPLDG
+644 
-659 FKYCFTVDTGMWV
+659 
-672 MRRNDKIIVT
+672 
-682 GNSGKSTISRK
+682 GKSTFSRK

-701 LRNMDIPRLEGWK
+701 LRNMDIPRLDGWK

-916 VEHIR
+916 VEYVR

-943 HRVLLDVEG
+943 HRVLLDVGG

-963 KLAKYVSFKERASIV
+963 KLAKYASFKERASIV

-1067 IEPSHTLKILLDEVF
+1067 IEPSHTLKILLEEVF

-1151 LEREPSWDGYKY
+1151 LEREASWDGYKY

>member
-39 TVESVLDSTRILAVP
+39 TVESVLESTRILAVP

-126 QHEASMGSG
+126 QHEAAMGSG

-166 NTSRSVREWASN
+166 STSRSVREWANN

-354 PSGCVD
+354 PSG
-360 ANTEFLTPQG
+360 A
-370 WKKISDYKEGDMV
+370 
-383 LQYHKDGSAS
+383 
-393 FVYPSD
+393 
-399 YIKLPCESMTHV
+399 
-411 KTRFLDM
+411 
-418 MLSDEHR
+418 
-425 VIYYKQ
+425 
-431 IHKASG
+431 
-437 KISEMTMKDI
+437 
-447 LTVHKTKKCGFQ
+447 
-459 GRIPATFNYDGP
+459 
-471 GIDMTEGELRLQV
+471 
-484 AVMADGRVVKEG
+484 
-496 KDNYTQMRFAK
+496 
-507 KRKYYRLIELCK
+507 
-519 KFGLR
+519 
-524 YEDRGSKPSERYTTG
+524 
-539 EQYEVIVWP
+539 
-548 KYPDKV
+548 
-554 FDSKYYNCS
+554 
-563 NEQLRIIADE
+563 
-573 IPHWDGS
+573 
-580 MRQWTTA
+580 
-587 LTTVHKA
+587 
-594 NADFVQF
+594 
-601 AYSAIGVRAGIFQDK
+601 
-616 REGKYTNTCYDV
+616 
-628 IVNKRTKYVS
+628 
-638 MAKDVR
+638 
-644 KNTVVVEEGVTPLDG
+644 
-659 FKYCFTVDTGMWV
+659 
-672 MRRNDKIIVT
+672 
-682 GNSGKSTISRK
+682 GKSTFSRK

-701 LRNMDIPRLEGWK
+701 LRNMDIPRLDGWK

-916 VEHIR
+916 VEYIK
-921 LECREDMYAFR
+921 LGCTEDMYAFR
-932 NSSFEMTVSGE
+932 DSSFEMTVSGE
-943 HRVLLDVEG
+943 HRVLLDVGG
-952 EKQVLT
+952 EKQVRT

-963 KLAKYVSFKERASIV
+963 KLAENSALKEGATIV
-978 RHYSAGNFQTSL
+978 RHYNATNFPSTL
-990 TEWQIR
+990 TKDQIAEMVR
-996 AMVMFA
+996 ARR
-1002 ADGCYHSNGL
+1002 D
-1012 CKMELRKERKIERA
+1012 R
-1026 TKILDK
+1026 
-1032 LGVHYSH
+1032 
-1039 TVNKRGNTTFRTKAL
+1039 
-1054 TEKKPLHLCHNWF
+1054 PLHLNHMWF
-1067 IEPSHTLKILLDEVF
+1067 TESSYVLKMLLSEVF
-1082 LWDGSDKGDKGR
+1082 LGDGGR
-1094 EFTSKYREECDV
+1094 EFSSKYRQECDV

-1134 VYREGSCKNK
+1134 VYLEGSCKNK

-1249 GMFKLNGE
+1249 NMFKLNGE

-1294 EDLDSDSPF
+1294 GDLDSDSPF

>member
-126 QHEASMGSG
+126 QHEAAMGSG

-190 EVSNCPTLPF
+190 EVSNYPTLPF

-254 VAGFLLSDN
+254 VASFLLSDN

-354 PSGCVD
+354 PSG
-360 ANTEFLTPQG
+360 A
-370 WKKISDYKEGDMV
+370 
-383 LQYHKDGSAS
+383 
-393 FVYPSD
+393 
-399 YIKLPCESMTHV
+399 
-411 KTRFLDM
+411 
-418 MLSDEHR
+418 
-425 VIYYKQ
+425 
-431 IHKASG
+431 
-437 KISEMTMKDI
+437 
-447 LTVHKTKKCGFQ
+447 
-459 GRIPATFNYDGP
+459 
-471 GIDMTEGELRLQV
+471 
-484 AVMADGRVVKEG
+484 
-496 KDNYTQMRFAK
+496 
-507 KRKYYRLIELCK
+507 
-519 KFGLR
+519 
-524 YEDRGSKPSERYTTG
+524 
-539 EQYEVIVWP
+539 
-548 KYPDKV
+548 
-554 FDSKYYNCS
+554 
-563 NEQLRIIADE
+563 
-573 IPHWDGS
+573 
-580 MRQWTTA
+580 
-587 LTTVHKA
+587 
-594 NADFVQF
+594 
-601 AYSAIGVRAGIFQDK
+601 
-616 REGKYTNTCYDV
+616 
-628 IVNKRTKYVS
+628 
-638 MAKDVR
+638 
-644 KNTVVVEEGVTPLDG
+644 
-659 FKYCFTVDTGMWV
+659 
-672 MRRNDKIIVT
+672 
-682 GNSGKSTISRK
+682 GKSTFSRK

-701 LRNMDIPRLEGWK
+701 LRNMDIPRLDGWK

-752 QFLTD
+752 HFLTD

-916 VEHIR
+916 VEYIR

-943 HRVLLDVEG
+943 HRVLLDVGG

-963 KLAKYVSFKERASIV
+963 KLAKYASFKERASIV

-1067 IEPSHTLKILLDEVF
+1067 IEPSHTLKILLEEVF

-1151 LEREPSWDGYKY
+1151 LEREASWDGYKY

>member
-12 FEGENPKAFRPE
+12 FEGENPKAFRPTN
-24 RKSGGKVNYQ
+24 SGGKVNYQ

-233 DEATAREKEHRIKKG
+233 DEATAREKEHKIKKG

-339 LTRGPRTGELWTLTG
+339 LTRGPRTGELWTLSG
-354 PSGCVD
+354 PSG
-360 ANTEFLTPQG
+360 A
-370 WKKISDYKEGDMV
+370 
-383 LQYHKDGSAS
+383 
-393 FVYPSD
+393 
-399 YIKLPCESMTHV
+399 
-411 KTRFLDM
+411 
-418 MLSDEHR
+418 
-425 VIYYKQ
+425 
-431 IHKASG
+431 
-437 KISEMTMKDI
+437 
-447 LTVHKTKKCGFQ
+447 
-459 GRIPATFNYDGP
+459 
-471 GIDMTEGELRLQV
+471 
-484 AVMADGRVVKEG
+484 
-496 KDNYTQMRFAK
+496 
-507 KRKYYRLIELCK
+507 
-519 KFGLR
+519 
-524 YEDRGSKPSERYTTG
+524 
-539 EQYEVIVWP
+539 
-548 KYPDKV
+548 
-554 FDSKYYNCS
+554 
-563 NEQLRIIADE
+563 
-573 IPHWDGS
+573 
-580 MRQWTTA
+580 
-587 LTTVHKA
+587 
-594 NADFVQF
+594 
-601 AYSAIGVRAGIFQDK
+601 
-616 REGKYTNTCYDV
+616 
-628 IVNKRTKYVS
+628 
-638 MAKDVR
+638 
-644 KNTVVVEEGVTPLDG
+644 
-659 FKYCFTVDTGMWV
+659 
-672 MRRNDKIIVT
+672 
-682 GNSGKSTISRK
+682 GKSTFSRK

-701 LRNMDIPRLEGWK
+701 LRNMDIPRLDGWK

-838 DVFILSISHMKRKEI
+838 DVFILSISHMKRVDI
-853 QIPKDKDGN
+853 QIPKDKEGN

-869 VRKEDL
+869 VRKESL
-875 RGCLNGYV
+875 RG
-883 EFLTPEGWVQ
+883 
-893 LKDYTPGQ
+893 
-901 KVAQWADGEISFTDD
+901 
-916 VEHIR
+916 
-921 LECREDMYAFR
+921 
-932 NSSFEMTVSGE
+932 
-943 HRVLLDVEG
+943 
-952 EKQVLT
+952 
-958 AEEIA
+958 
-963 KLAKYVSFKERASIV
+963 
-978 RHYSAGNFQTSL
+978 
-990 TEWQIR
+990 
-996 AMVMFA
+996 
-1002 ADGCYHSNGL
+1002 
-1012 CKMELRKERKIERA
+1012 
-1026 TKILDK
+1026 
-1032 LGVHYSH
+1032 
-1039 TVNKRGNTTFRTKAL
+1039 
-1054 TEKKPLHLCHNWF
+1054 
-1067 IEPSHTLKILLDEVF
+1067 
-1082 LWDGSDKGDKGR
+1082 
-1094 EFTSKYREECDV
+1094 
-1106 VQHAAHANGMSTK
+1106 
-1119 LYSRTVNGVTYYTLS
+1119 
-1134 VYREGSCKNK
+1134 
-1144 TSLRSLK
+1144 
-1151 LEREPSWDGYKY
+1151 
-1163 CFKVPSS
+1163 
-1170 YFVVRQNGVVFVTGN
+1170 

-1193 WVVLGVEPEELPDR
+1193 WVVIGIEPEELPDR

-1213 SVVMK
+1213 SVVLK

-1264 MIQSLELETPVGK
+1264 MVQSLELETPVGK

-1294 EDLDSDSPF
+1294 EDLDNDTPF

>member
-12 FEGENPKAFRPE
+12 FEGENPKAFRPT
-24 RKSGGKVNYQ
+24 KSGGKVNYQ

-339 LTRGPRTGELWTLTG
+339 LTRGPRTGELWTLSG
-354 PSGCVD
+354 PSG
-360 ANTEFLTPQG
+360 A
-370 WKKISDYKEGDMV
+370 
-383 LQYHKDGSAS
+383 
-393 FVYPSD
+393 
-399 YIKLPCESMTHV
+399 
-411 KTRFLDM
+411 
-418 MLSDEHR
+418 
-425 VIYYKQ
+425 
-431 IHKASG
+431 
-437 KISEMTMKDI
+437 
-447 LTVHKTKKCGFQ
+447 
-459 GRIPATFNYDGP
+459 
-471 GIDMTEGELRLQV
+471 
-484 AVMADGRVVKEG
+484 
-496 KDNYTQMRFAK
+496 
-507 KRKYYRLIELCK
+507 
-519 KFGLR
+519 
-524 YEDRGSKPSERYTTG
+524 
-539 EQYEVIVWP
+539 
-548 KYPDKV
+548 
-554 FDSKYYNCS
+554 
-563 NEQLRIIADE
+563 
-573 IPHWDGS
+573 
-580 MRQWTTA
+580 
-587 LTTVHKA
+587 
-594 NADFVQF
+594 
-601 AYSAIGVRAGIFQDK
+601 
-616 REGKYTNTCYDV
+616 
-628 IVNKRTKYVS
+628 
-638 MAKDVR
+638 
-644 KNTVVVEEGVTPLDG
+644 
-659 FKYCFTVDTGMWV
+659 
-672 MRRNDKIIVT
+672 
-682 GNSGKSTISRK
+682 GKSTFSRK

-701 LRNMDIPRLEGWK
+701 LRNMDIPRLDGWK

-838 DVFILSISHMKRKEI
+838 DVFILSISHMKRVDI
-853 QIPKDKDGN
+853 QIPKDKEGN

-869 VRKEDL
+869 VRKESL
-875 RGCLNGYV
+875 RG
-883 EFLTPEGWVQ
+883 
-893 LKDYTPGQ
+893 
-901 KVAQWADGEISFTDD
+901 
-916 VEHIR
+916 
-921 LECREDMYAFR
+921 
-932 NSSFEMTVSGE
+932 
-943 HRVLLDVEG
+943 
-952 EKQVLT
+952 
-958 AEEIA
+958 
-963 KLAKYVSFKERASIV
+963 
-978 RHYSAGNFQTSL
+978 
-990 TEWQIR
+990 
-996 AMVMFA
+996 
-1002 ADGCYHSNGL
+1002 
-1012 CKMELRKERKIERA
+1012 
-1026 TKILDK
+1026 
-1032 LGVHYSH
+1032 
-1039 TVNKRGNTTFRTKAL
+1039 
-1054 TEKKPLHLCHNWF
+1054 
-1067 IEPSHTLKILLDEVF
+1067 
-1082 LWDGSDKGDKGR
+1082 
-1094 EFTSKYREECDV
+1094 
-1106 VQHAAHANGMSTK
+1106 
-1119 LYSRTVNGVTYYTLS
+1119 
-1134 VYREGSCKNK
+1134 
-1144 TSLRSLK
+1144 
-1151 LEREPSWDGYKY
+1151 
-1163 CFKVPSS
+1163 
-1170 YFVVRQNGVVFVTGN
+1170 

-1193 WVVLGVEPEELPDR
+1193 WVVIGIEPEELPDR

-1213 SVVMK
+1213 SVVLK

-1249 GMFKLNGE
+1249 NMFKLNGE

-1264 MIQSLELETPVGK
+1264 MIQSLELETPAGK

>member
-12 FEGENPKAFRPE
+12 FEGENPKAFRPT
-24 RKSGGKVNYQ
+24 KSGGKVNYQ

-254 VAGFLLSDN
+254 VASFLLSDN

-354 PSGCVD
+354 PSG
-360 ANTEFLTPQG
+360 A
-370 WKKISDYKEGDMV
+370 
-383 LQYHKDGSAS
+383 
-393 FVYPSD
+393 
-399 YIKLPCESMTHV
+399 
-411 KTRFLDM
+411 
-418 MLSDEHR
+418 
-425 VIYYKQ
+425 
-431 IHKASG
+431 
-437 KISEMTMKDI
+437 
-447 LTVHKTKKCGFQ
+447 
-459 GRIPATFNYDGP
+459 
-471 GIDMTEGELRLQV
+471 
-484 AVMADGRVVKEG
+484 
-496 KDNYTQMRFAK
+496 
-507 KRKYYRLIELCK
+507 
-519 KFGLR
+519 
-524 YEDRGSKPSERYTTG
+524 
-539 EQYEVIVWP
+539 
-548 KYPDKV
+548 
-554 FDSKYYNCS
+554 
-563 NEQLRIIADE
+563 
-573 IPHWDGS
+573 
-580 MRQWTTA
+580 
-587 LTTVHKA
+587 
-594 NADFVQF
+594 
-601 AYSAIGVRAGIFQDK
+601 
-616 REGKYTNTCYDV
+616 
-628 IVNKRTKYVS
+628 
-638 MAKDVR
+638 
-644 KNTVVVEEGVTPLDG
+644 
-659 FKYCFTVDTGMWV
+659 
-672 MRRNDKIIVT
+672 
-682 GNSGKSTISRK
+682 GKSTFSRK

-701 LRNMDIPRLEGWK
+701 LRNMDIPRLDGWK

-875 RGCLNGYV
+875 RGCLNSYV

-916 VEHIR
+916 VEYIR

-963 KLAKYVSFKERASIV
+963 KLAKYASFKERASIV

-1067 IEPSHTLKILLDEVF
+1067 IEPSHTLKILLEEVF

-1151 LEREPSWDGYKY
+1151 LEREASWDGYKY

-1249 GMFKLNGE
+1249 NMFKLNGE

-1283 QQEPAVVIEQP
+1283 QQEPAVVIEEP